1 MFTFIGWDQQLTYI
15 LEDLVVTAQYSE
27 ATRYY
32 TVRWYNGT
40 QLLQTDTVAAH
51 DGVSFRG
58 GELTSSTGSIWM
70 GWDALTN
77 DVTSDIDVH
86 AVFITPTLPD
96 TVATNFDYLYSDDA
110 NDNSGYTLAEFYGIM
125 ETGKAKDYFAV
136 GDKIK
141 IVPTTTVFADTS
153 IIMQVAGFNHFK
165 KMGGDDFAGVVFTML
180 GIMNATHQMNSQN
193 TNVGGWASCG
203 MRTWLNETIFAALP
217 RQWQSMIKVVQV
229 RSSVGDTK
237 ADISISNDR
246 LFLLSRAEVGF
257 NVSDVPYKD
266 EVDPNAENVTFAL
279 FTDNNSR
286 IKKTYNGTG
295 SASHWWLRSPETSGS
310 SSFAS
315 VTSNGGSSTSYA
327 SGSYGVAFGF
337 CI

>member
-1 MFTFIGWDQQLTYI
+1 
-15 LEDLVVTAQYSE
+15 
-27 ATRYY
+27 
-32 TVRWYNGT
+32 
-40 QLLQTDTVAAH
+40 
-51 DGVSFRG
+51 
-58 GELTSSTGSIWM
+58 M

-165 KMGGDDFAGVVFTML
+165 KKDSDDFAGVVFAML

-217 RQWQSMIKVVQV
+217 RQWQSMIKIVQV
-229 RSSVGDTK
+229 RSSIGETK
-237 ADISISNDR
+237 ADISTSNDR

-257 NVSDVPYKD
+257 NVNDVPYKD
-266 EVDPNAENVTFAL
+266 EVDPDAENVTFAL

-295 SASHWWLRSPETSGS
+295 SASNWWLRSPEASGS
-310 SSFAS
+310 SSFAYVFYNGYS
-315 VTSNGGSSTSYA
+315 SNSGASS
-327 SGSYGVAFGF
+327 SYGVAFGF
-337 CI
+337 CLI

>member
-1 MFTFIGWDQQLTYI
+1 MLLRLKDLAGLDETGNPATEFVLKGAAHIAVVSQAELTTIMARFLNLSVTYDQMVSSCTVTFKNYDGTVLNTQTVRKYGAAKNPITAGLIDTPVKPSTVDKVFTFIGWDQQLTYI

-141 IVPTTTVFADTS
+141 IVPRPRYLPTPLS
-153 IIMQVAGFNHFK
+153 
-165 KMGGDDFAGVVFTML
+165 
-180 GIMNATHQMNSQN
+180 
-193 TNVGGWASCG
+193 SC
-203 MRTWLNETIFAALP
+203 R
-217 RQWQSMIKVVQV
+217 
-229 RSSVGDTK
+229 
-237 ADISISNDR
+237 
-246 LFLLSRAEVGF
+246 SRASTTSRRRTATISP
-257 NVSDVPYKD
+257 VSSLPCW
-266 EVDPNAENVTFAL
+266 AL
-279 FTDNNSR
+279 
-286 IKKTYNGTG
+286 
-295 SASHWWLRSPETSGS
+295 
-310 SSFAS
+310 
-315 VTSNGGSSTSYA
+315 
-327 SGSYGVAFGF
+327 
-337 CI
+337 